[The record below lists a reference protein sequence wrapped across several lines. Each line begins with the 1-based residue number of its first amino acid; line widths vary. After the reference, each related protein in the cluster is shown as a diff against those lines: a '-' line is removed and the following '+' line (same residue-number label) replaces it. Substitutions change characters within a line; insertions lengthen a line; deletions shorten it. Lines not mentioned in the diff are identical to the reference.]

1 MTTAT
6 TALPPNP
13 VALRLGYAGLIP
25 FVGGAVL
32 TWLVR
37 GHPEQPAFVVDA
49 LAKYAALVVAFLG
62 AVHWGLGLKQ
72 GVPSPGPF
80 AWAVVPVILAWIGVL
95 MPPYAGL
102 VVLGVLL
109 VVCYAVD
116 RRAYRTQGA
125 AAWLTLR
132 FRATVVASL
141 SCFVAAALS

>member
-1 MTTAT
+1 MTGGSGFQSTRTLDAWGWLLFPTLLCLLAT
-6 TALPPNP
+6 IVQDIAFRFFTFSLPEVVWP
-13 VALRLGYAGLIP
+13 LIP
-25 FVGGAVL
+25 A
-32 TWLVR
+32 
-37 GHPEQPAFVVDA
+37 
-49 LAKYAALVVAFLG
+49 
-62 AVHWGLGLKQ
+62 
-72 GVPSPGPF
+72 F